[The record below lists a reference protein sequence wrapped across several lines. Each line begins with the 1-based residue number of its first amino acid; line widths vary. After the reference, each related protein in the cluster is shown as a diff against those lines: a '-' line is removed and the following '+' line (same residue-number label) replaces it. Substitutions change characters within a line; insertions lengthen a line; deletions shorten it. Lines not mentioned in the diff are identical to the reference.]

1 MTDSQANFFH
11 SLGWAVI
18 NSLWQIALL
27 WIFYQVAISVLFKKS
42 TPSIKSWGASL
53 LLVAGFA
60 WFIYTFVEA
69 YNSKSFSDGSLS
81 SIFLNVNSN
90 PGLGD
95 WLKQIL
101 PLASGLYLSLL
112 IFPILRFARNYRYVQ
127 LVSKKGLSKI
137 DVEWRIFV
145 QSITDR
151 MGIKKKVQIWVS
163 EFVSSPVTVGFFK
176 PLILVPIAAINQL
189 SPQQLEAVI
198 LHELSHIKRFDYL
211 VNLLINI
218 IHTVLY
224 FNPFIKAFVKIIERE
239 REKSCDEMV
248 LQFQYSSHEYASALF
263 ILEKANQI
271 NKPLVMAA
279 AGKRKDLLNRIECI
293 LGVEKKKTFSLQRIG
308 GLIAGLIIV
317 FLLNAVLII
326 NKQPAGNTFNSI
338 GNVSSAFNFL
348 DGYDEKNFTPVKDN
362 STLPSINHNIAEAP
376 EPNAGKLSSNLHEL
390 LPNTISLVKEASS
403 NYLNSAIRQ
412 ASSDITEAAPKLKK
426 YQEEQVKAVV
436 DASKKVIENGQWK
449 QVENHLADV
458 FTQNEKEKIKASYQ
472 SEINKINW
480 EKWENN
486 LRMAYNKVDWENVNQ
501 QLSKAVEQVKMDSL
515 QSVYRH
521 ALSQLEKI
529 ESTLLENE
537 ARGIPDTDISLKLI
551 EKSRK
556 ETIRALNE
564 AKSDKAKKIVTL

>member
-11 SLGWAVI
+11 SLGWAVL

-137 DVEWRIFV
+137 DVEWRMFV

-189 SPQQLEAVI
+189 SPQQLEAII

-308 GLIAGLIIV
+308 SLIAGLIIV

-403 NYLNSAIRQ
+403 NYLNSVIRQ

-501 QLSKAVEQVKMDSL
+501 QLAKAVEQVKMDSL

-529 ESTLLENE
+529 EATLLENE

-564 AKSDKAKKIVTL
+564 AKSGKAKKIVTL